1 MIPFLESAP
10 SPGKPTSSSATS
22 SVLPTWHVVSYAF
35 YHFYSFRRECRPRRN
50 NSQFPTTEVRF
61 YLPLCLSLGVN
72 TADGDSSQ
80 RSHTASIH
88 ILDDDSLL
96 NIFYLYRP
104 HNYLYRPLNLDVN
117 EDIVARTRGGKWDC
131 ELWWYKLAHV
141 CQRWRNVILGSA
153 SYLELCLL
161 CTLGTPV
168 AQMLAHSPPLP
179 IVIDYIDR
187 YRNTL
192 SKEEEILLALKQ
204 RDRVRRIRLEVPLP
218 NLQKII
224 VAIDEEFP
232 MLEYMVIGPLLEDDS
247 TVFILPETFRAPRLR
262 HLALGFFFFP
272 IGSRLLTTAVG
283 LTLLS
288 LVVGHPSSYFQP
300 NILLQWLSLMPQLE
314 TLVIAFHFI
323 VTNHDVEKHLMNKPT
338 TTHVAL
344 PNLRQFMFVG
354 VNAYLEA
361 VVCRIT
367 APRLEK
373 LDIWFFKQPT
383 FSVPHLVQ
391 FMITTNLRFN
401 CAKFEFSGERV
412 CVELYFRETE
422 MYVPKMGVL
431 CLNLDWQVSS
441 VVQIFNSLN
450 PLSSTVEHLTFKH
463 KVYRQLSDEYNEVDR
478 TEWRELL
485 RPFSNVKTLHIGNE
499 LVKELSRSLRL
510 DDGELPLELFP
521 ELQELTYSGSGDT
534 RDAFKSFIDVRQ
546 DAGHPVTLTRL

>member
-61 YLPLCLSLGVN
+61 YLPLCLWLGVN

-104 HNYLYRPLNLDVN
+104 HNYLYRPHNLDVN

-218 NLQKII
+218 NLQKLI
-224 VAIDEEFP
+224 VAIDEEYP
-232 MLEYMVIGPLLEDDS
+232 ILEYLVITPPLKDQSATLM
-247 TVFILPETFRAPRLR
+247 LPETLQAPHLR
-262 HLALGFFFFP
+262 HLAGPRASIL
-272 IGSRLLTTAVG
+272 ISSNRVSTTHDRRGPHFA
-283 LTLLS
+283 LS
-288 LVVGHPSSYFQP
+288 CCGPP
-300 NILLQWLSLMPQLE
+300 ILLLPAKYSTPM
-314 TLVIAFHFI
+314 AFAH
-323 VTNHDVEKHLMNKPT
+323 
-338 TTHVAL
+338 A
-344 PNLRQFMFVG
+344 
-354 VNAYLEA
+354 
-361 VVCRIT
+361 
-367 APRLEK
+367 
-373 LDIWFFKQPT
+373 
-383 FSVPHLVQ
+383 
-391 FMITTNLRFN
+391 
-401 CAKFEFSGERV
+401 
-412 CVELYFRETE
+412 
-422 MYVPKMGVL
+422 
-431 CLNLDWQVSS
+431 
-441 VVQIFNSLN
+441 
-450 PLSSTVEHLTFKH
+450 ST
-463 KVYRQLSDEYNEVDR
+463 R
-478 TEWRELL
+478 
-485 RPFSNVKTLHIGNE
+485 
-499 LVKELSRSLRL
+499 
-510 DDGELPLELFP
+510 
-521 ELQELTYSGSGDT
+521 DT
-534 RDAFKSFIDVRQ
+534 RN
-546 DAGHPVTLTRL
+546 RLPFHCHQP